1 MGHCLVTA
9 DSDPV
14 PSAPR
19 TCVMGESW
27 LVSHEAGSL
36 SPDMPNHAL
45 PHPDPPNTQ
54 LGPRGAVG
62 IPWMIYLA
70 PGALSSAWEPLFQN
84 RPSDPAAEGA
94 AAKAGRDGEREEEE
108 ALGFPG
114 HPPPCP
120 SECWGHRLE
129 ALPRSTE
136 EGAKLHSPPASSDGE
151 GEQLVGHRPPCRSGH
166 VHVRGS

>member
-1 MGHCLVTA
+1 
-9 DSDPV
+9 
-14 PSAPR
+14 
-19 TCVMGESW
+19 MGESW

-45 PHPDPPNTQ
+45 PHPDSPNTQ

-84 RPSDPAAEGA
+84 RPSDPAEEDSPSEG
-94 AAKAGRDGEREEEE
+94 GRDGKCEEEE

-114 HPPPCP
+114 HSPLCQG
-120 SECWGHRLE
+120 EWG
-129 ALPRSTE
+129 
-136 EGAKLHSPPASSDGE
+136 
-151 GEQLVGHRPPCRSGH
+151 V
-166 VHVRGS
+166 